1 MENIWGRQSGQW
13 WRYWS
18 LWQCWCLSE
27 ILMFV
32 KKYVQEEWM
41 EWIPTKTLHLSHVM
55 FSYLRVCL
63 QMYMTRFGQL
73 DTVLEKLNGGWWGN
87 EEKRKLKRF
96 FFWVQSSAITNLWE
110 KKSCRKERGESF
122 RRALFKTCAPEIIQT
137 CKYFVQTTIGLE
149 NAPYFELSSSNI
161 AVCASFSKC
170 PEYQYWLSGGRL
182 SQRYWKSFNA
192 LNHFLFH

>member
-1 MENIWGRQSGQW
+1 
-13 WRYWS
+13 
-18 LWQCWCLSE
+18 
-27 ILMFV
+27 MFV

-41 EWIPTKTLHLSHVM
+41 EWIPTKTLHLSHVI

-96 FFWVQSSAITNLWE
+96 FWVQSSAITNLWE

-122 RRALFKTCAPEIIQT
+122 RRALFKTWAPEIVQT
-137 CKYFVQTTIGLE
+137 YFVQTTIWLE
-149 NAPYFELSSSNI
+149 NALTSPQAISLCVHLFQIALPSILVVWGAALSSMLKIIQSTE
-161 AVCASFSKC
+161 SFSF
-170 PEYQYWLSGGRL
+170 S
-182 SQRYWKSFNA
+182 
-192 LNHFLFH
+192 LNTVQEHNSERINQD